1 MTAYVI
7 RRILQVIP
15 ILIGITF
22 IVFIVVRFSGD
33 PIAIYFGNDD
43 GAISSLTD
51 AQIAAIEQLLGLDK
65 PILVQYFEYL
75 TGLIKGDFG
84 RSFIY
89 QNQPA
94 LPLVLQRLPATAQL
108 AVASLAVGI
117 LLSLPTGILAAMY
130 RNRLP
135 DHISSFMAVVGEA
148 IPNFWLGIMLIL
160 LFGVQLG
167 WLPVSGT
174 GSPWHVVMPA
184 LALGSGMSAMLM
196 RLIRNSF
203 LDVLSFDYVRT
214 ARAKGVP
221 ERTVIVKHVLRNAS
235 LSYVTVLGLSI
246 PNLLSG
252 SVVTESIFA
261 WPGMGLLF
269 ITAINGRDMAVVQAI
284 VLFTSFLVI
293 IGNLLVDIAYVL
305 LDPRIEYA

>member
-1 MTAYVI
+1 MTAYII

-65 PILVQYFEYL
+65 PILIQYFDYL

-174 GSPWHVVMPA
+174 GSPWHVLMPA

-203 LDVLSFDYVRT
+203 LDVLSLDYVRT

-293 IGNLLVDIAYVL
+293 VGNLLVDIAYVL